1 METEEVN
8 LPEFNLTEEDN
19 AALDEFIEHS
29 VGNSISKTSHVPDQ
43 QNNKV
48 NINGFEQIDF
58 NERQRKDLREKHSF
72 DFSSLTYDDSTKKS
86 FEKTNVLNLH
96 QKIIFSD
103 KNSLTTRS
111 NRTSDNLIYSDGY
124 NIEDDV
130 FEDEVNSLSADST
143 DEFLNNLENEIDELD
158 CKSLIISSLTD
169 PQFSQ
174 STKNKEA
181 NSSPVESNNDMNFTK
196 PGGSDQTSTFKNEC
210 EKICT
215 LYVNNKKH
223 TNYINSFE
231 RKKLEDEINNKE
243 TKNVKSNN
251 KLYQDNS
258 KRNFTSNLWLPS
270 AIKNESELFKVLSYI
285 LCIESYCFQFYCFLN
300 YFTVFC
306 FQFYSDLLLTKKIYY
321 M

>member
-86 FEKTNVLNLH
+86 FKKTNVLNLH
-96 QKIIFSD
+96 HKIIISD

-111 NRTSDNLIYSDGY
+111 NRTSDNLIYSGGY
-124 NIEDDV
+124 SIKDNV
-130 FEDEVNSLSADST
+130 FENEVKSLSADST
-143 DEFLNNLENEIDELD
+143 IDFLKNLEDEIDKLD
-158 CKSLIISSLTD
+158 YKSSIRNSLTD

-174 STKNKEA
+174 STKNKEV
-181 NSSPVESNNDMNFTK
+181 NRSSVESNNDMNFTTTE
-196 PGGSDQTSTFKNEC
+196 SFDQSRTFNYNC
-210 EKICT
+210 EKT
-215 LYVNNKKH
+215 NLSYVKNNKN
-223 TNYINSFE
+223 TNSIISIE
-231 RKKLEDEINNKE
+231 RKKLEEGINNKKS
-243 TKNVKSNN
+243 KNVRSDN
-251 KLYQDNS
+251 KLLCENS
-258 KRNFTSNLWLPS
+258 KRNFKSNLWLPS
-270 AIKNESELFKVLSYI
+270 TTQNKSKLVRA
-285 LCIESYCFQFYCFLN
+285 FL
-300 YFTVFC
+300 
-306 FQFYSDLLLTKKIYY
+306 IYT
-321 M
+321 